1 MTEPIAT
8 RILAIRHGETDW
20 NVDARIQGQLDI
32 GLNEQ
37 GHWQARR
44 MAQSLAH
51 ESLSAVYASD
61 LSRAWDTAVPLAQ
74 AHGLVVVAERGL
86 RERLF
91 GVFEGL
97 TTDEVVARWP
107 DDSQR
112 WRQREPDF
120 APEGAESLVQ
130 FSDRCVCTFHAL
142 AARHA
147 GGTIALVC
155 HGGVLDSIYRAATG
169 VELQAP
175 RTWKIANASVNRLL
189 YTGERLTLVGW
200 ADTTHLDEGERD
212 EIADR
217 IGPAA

>member
-20 NVDARIQGQLDI
+20 NVDARIQGQLNI

-37 GHWQARR
+37 GLWQAQR
-44 MAQSLAH
+44 MAQALAH
-51 ESLSAVYASD
+51 ETLSAVYASD
-61 LSRAWDTAVPLAQ
+61 LSRAWDTALPLAQ
-74 AHGLVVVAERGL
+74 AHGLSASAEPGL

-91 GVFEGL
+91 GVFQGL
-97 TTDEVVARWP
+97 TTDEIVARWP
-107 DDSQR
+107 EDSAR

-120 APEGAESLVQ
+120 APEGAESLLQ
-130 FSDRCVCTFHAL
+130 FSDRCVRTFHAL

-169 VELQAP
+169 VDLQAP

-200 ADTTHLDEGERD
+200 ADTTHLDERERD

-217 IGPAA
+217 VGPAA